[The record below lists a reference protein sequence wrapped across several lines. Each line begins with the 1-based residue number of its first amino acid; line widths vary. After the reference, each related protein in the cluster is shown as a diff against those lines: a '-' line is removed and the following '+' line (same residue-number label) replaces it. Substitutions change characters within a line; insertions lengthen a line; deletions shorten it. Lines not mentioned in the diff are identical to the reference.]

1 MAGSGLRPDEP
12 SLQLLPCPEACLADH
27 RERTNARVDPGTTVG
42 EHMLC
47 RTRKFTPVL
56 LLSAATLLT
65 GGLAPAFVGV
75 EAAQAASTK
84 PSLDLCVVEPG
95 FATPGD
101 SFGLTTTGPKG
112 FSNTATLQASACGSY
127 KQLPVAGSFT
137 VTQSQTPSGWHLAQ
151 IYCYSVGSAANAN
164 GTVDLTSQ
172 SATVNLNGPTA
183 CIFAELNGGGG
194 GFSGGSGSSGG
205 GSSGKSGT
213 TTTTTTTTKP
223 GTGIKPPP
231 IVSICVAHPALCV
244 FKKVGP

>member
-1 MAGSGLRPDEP
+1 MLR
-12 SLQLLPCPEACLADH
+12 
-27 RERTNARVDPGTTVG
+27 
-42 EHMLC
+42 
-47 RTRKFTPVL
+47 RTRRFTPVL

-75 EAAQAASTK
+75 EAAQAASAK

-101 SFGLTTTGPKG
+101 SFGLTAAGPKG

-127 KQLPVAGSFT
+127 KQLPATGSFT

-164 GTVDLTSQ
+164 GTVDVTSQ
-172 SATVNLNGPTA
+172 SATVNVNGPTA
-183 CIFAELNGGGG
+183 CIFAELSGGGGG

-213 TTTTTTTTKP
+213 TTTPTTTKP
-223 GTGIKPPP
+223 GTGIHPP
-231 IVSICVAHPALCV
+231 IVNICVTHPSACV
-244 FKKVGP
+244 FKKV